1 VHSFLNPILYLSGGY
16 QDIMGFFKKKEEKKK
31 FDYSED
37 TKELFAERDAFYSE
51 MRQKMGGDA
60 SNPEAAKVPT
70 PDKSATKQDD
80 LDDLLGGGDFNPY
93 VNKEEGSMSGQSNVP
108 AAAPPGPSSSSAF
121 SCQSCGKEFQE
132 KWGKCPSCG
141 GEMKRAEAAPEVAPE
156 AAPEPVPTFTP
167 TEPETSPSDLSS
179 GDPLDDLLGDFGS
192 GTTDN
197 SSDDSSDTSND
208 TPSSNIRNSGDD
220 LGTDFG
226 SARSS
231 HSNRKIR
238 KVKKVKRSRKQL

>member
-1 VHSFLNPILYLSGGY
+1 
-16 QDIMGFFKKKEEKKK
+16 MGFFKKKEEKKK

-51 MRQKMGGDA
+51 MRQRMGGEA
-60 SNPEAAKVPT
+60 SNPETAKVST
-70 PDKSATKQDD
+70 PETSNKQED

-93 VNKEEGSMSGQSNVP
+93 VNKEEGGIPEQTNVP
-108 AAAPPGPSSSSAF
+108 AAAPPAPSSSSAF

-141 GEMKRAEAAPEVAPE
+141 GEMKKAAAPETAPESVPAFTPVAPE
-156 AAPEPVPTFTP
+156 TSTP
-167 TEPETSPSDLSS
+167 PSDLSF

-192 GTTDN
+192 GTTDS
-197 SSDDSSDTSND
+197 SSDEDDTDDISD
-208 TPSSNIRNSGDD
+208 SNIRNSGDD

-226 SARSS
+226 TSRSN

-238 KVKKVKRSRKQL
+238 KVKRVKRPRKKL

>member
-1 VHSFLNPILYLSGGY
+1 
-16 QDIMGFFKKKEEKKK
+16 MGFFKKKEEKKK

-141 GEMKRAEAAPEVAPE
+141 GEMKRAEAAPEA

-167 TEPETSPSDLSS
+167 TEPEASPSDLSS

-192 GTTDN
+192 GTIDN

>member
-1 VHSFLNPILYLSGGY
+1 
-16 QDIMGFFKKKEEKKK
+16 MGFFKKKEEKKK

-51 MRQKMGGDA
+51 MRQKMGGEA
-60 SNPEAAKVPT
+60 SNPEASKVST
-70 PDKSATKQDD
+70 PETSNKQDD

-93 VNKEEGSMSGQSNVP
+93 VNKEEGSMSEQTNVP
-108 AAAPPGPSSSSAF
+108 AAAPPAPSSSSAF
-121 SCQSCGKEFQE
+121 SCQSCGKEFQD

-141 GEMKRAEAAPEVAPE
+141 GEMKRAAAPE
-156 AAPEPVPTFTP
+156 AAPEPAPTFTEAP
-167 TEPETSPSDLSS
+167 QSQESDLSS

-192 GTTDN
+192 GTTDS
-197 SSDDSSDTSND
+197 SSDDKDD
-208 TPSSNIRNSGDD
+208 IPDSNIRNSGDD

-226 SARSS
+226 SSRSS